1 MDHLRATE
9 AHTAFKFE
17 ASRPRPLEYFI
28 IKVGLCESSMCGSGA
43 EQLVAKSSNPSF
55 ESSLQ
60 ILLSSYYSDFESSS
74 LSSLL
79 LVVIVIVVVVVVVIV
94 VVTSSLDNIGY
105 VDAGPATITAT
116 TTRTRTVTRTAVTA
130 TIVSRLKRRN
140 VLWLESVHV
149 YLIDNDSLPDIWV

>member
-1 MDHLRATE
+1 
-9 AHTAFKFE
+9 
-17 ASRPRPLEYFI
+17 
-28 IKVGLCESSMCGSGA
+28 MCGSGA

-79 LVVIVIVVVVVVVIV
+79 LVVIIVVVVVIV

>member
-1 MDHLRATE
+1 
-9 AHTAFKFE
+9 
-17 ASRPRPLEYFI
+17 
-28 IKVGLCESSMCGSGA
+28 MCGSGA
-43 EQLVAKSSNPSF
+43 EQLFAKSSNPSF

-79 LVVIVIVVVVVVVIV
+79 LVVIIVVVVVVVIV

-116 TTRTRTVTRTAVTA
+116 TTRTVTVTRTAVTA